1 MSEGIQ
7 RARFLGKKA
16 HGTRRV
22 LPQCKITMAKPSSC
36 FHFVPGH
43 MAYEEDKEV
52 DWSGL
57 VAVGSL
63 LGNLLQYTEKNNL
76 EKTLHWTGERLR
88 AIAEDRERVIAMLH
102 QVQKAYAVL
111 KADADRMAA
120 TNKDLLTKLTESES
134 EKGRLR
140 NEVTELKEAIGILEK
155 RLNDAK

>member
-1 MSEGIQ
+1 
-7 RARFLGKKA
+7 
-16 HGTRRV
+16 
-22 LPQCKITMAKPSSC
+22 
-36 FHFVPGH
+36 

-111 KADADRMAA
+111 KTDADRMAA
-120 TNKDLLTKLTESES
+120 TNRDLLTKLTESES